1 MVSGILIRVGI
12 GVIAATVLAAIIG
25 LLLPSTFEVEK
36 SLVIRAAPEHIH
48 QFTGDL
54 TRWPEWV
61 TWLHGDPD
69 LVVTLGDTTAGEGA
83 SQTWT
88 SDSSKGHLTF
98 TRCDPA
104 WGVSYDLV
112 FSKNN
117 YTSSRSIMYR
127 PVPDGTEVVWHMS
140 GDNGNNL
147 MARYFVGLMPS
158 LLGPQ
163 FEEGL
168 ARLKLLSERSKI
180 ENGAVP
186 EG

>member
-12 GVIAATVLAAIIG
+12 GVVAATVLAAIVG
-25 LLLPSTFEVEK
+25 LFLPSTFEVEK
-36 SLVIRAAPEHIH
+36 SLVIRATPEQIH
-48 QFTGDL
+48 TFTGDL

-61 TWLHGDPD
+61 AWLRDDPD
-69 LVVTLGDTTAGEGA
+69 LEVTYGDLTAGVGA

-88 SDSSKGHLTF
+88 SESSDGHLTF
-98 TRCDPA
+98 TRCDPD
-104 WGVSYDLV
+104 WGVSYELV
-112 FSKNN
+112 FSKNT
-117 YTSSRSIMYR
+117 YTSVRSIMYR
-127 PVPDGTEVVWHMS
+127 AVPDGTEVVWHMS
-140 GDNGNNL
+140 GDNGSNL

-168 ARLKLLSERSKI
+168 ARLKLLVEKSRI
-180 ENGAVP
+180 EGELVP